1 MRGGDAGA
9 GSDGADAAFGGD
21 ELWHGS
27 CGARSP
33 ALDRL
38 QQLNQELK
46 YYNGTYIN
54 IKFKICK

>member
-33 ALDRL
+33 ALERL
-38 QQLNQELK
+38 QQLKQELEFF
-46 YYNGTYIN
+46 NGTYIN
-54 IKFKICK
+54 I